1 MRGLDEYRRQAIG
14 VALRHV
20 LQRHGLDI
28 CRGEWGK
35 QLGGGLFEFRVRHDA
50 DETIAMFTDRTPRGE
65 PDQGKILLRVFG
77 HAHRNRL
84 LLLLAAYDKA
94 ADPGERREDREIAL
108 ARKRLSEYR
117 RRPLA

>member
-1 MRGLDEYRRQAIG
+1 
-14 VALRHV
+14 
-20 LQRHGLDI
+20 
-28 CRGEWGK
+28 
-35 QLGGGLFEFRVRHDA
+35 
-50 DETIAMFTDRTPRGE
+50 MFTDRTPRGE

-77 HAHRNRL
+77 HAHGNRL